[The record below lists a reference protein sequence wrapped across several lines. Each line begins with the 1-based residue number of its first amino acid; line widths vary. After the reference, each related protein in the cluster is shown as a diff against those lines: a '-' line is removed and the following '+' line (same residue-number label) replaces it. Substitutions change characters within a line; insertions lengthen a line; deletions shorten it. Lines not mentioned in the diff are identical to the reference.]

1 MKKILAI
8 ILAVVTVFALS
19 VPAFAVESNHDSRT
33 DPVTFPGSDDINIKG
48 TYEKPEDNVV
58 NCYYVT
64 VAWTVTNSL
73 KYTSK
78 QGVYTWDP
86 VNAKYVYSVNDA
98 TEGAG
103 WTGSA
108 TVNITVTNRSVGA
121 VNATCGAPTG
131 ISPVTVTATNTYVT
145 GEAEKVLN
153 LTSAAPLGEGAYKTA
168 EGTGASGTVTEEDGQ
183 IQSATCIINGSDL
196 EGTISA
202 NGNIAKI
209 TVSLAAA

>member
-1 MKKILAI
+1 MKKIFAL

-33 DPVTFPGSDDINIKG
+33 DPVTFPGSDNIDIEG
-48 TYEKPEDNVV
+48 TYYKPGDNVV

-78 QGVYTWDP
+78 QDVYTWDP
-86 VNAKYVYSVNDA
+86 VNATYVHSVNDA

-108 TVNITVTNRSVGA
+108 RVDITVTNRSVGA
-121 VNATCGAPTG
+121 VNATCSKPTG
-131 ISPVTVTATNTYVT
+131 VNGVTVKDTVTNFYGDSAT
-145 GEAEKVLN
+145 KVLS
-153 LTSAAPLGEGAYKTA
+153 LASAAPLGEGAYKTEDGSGA
-168 EGTGASGTVTEEDGQ
+168 TGAPKSAN
-183 IQSATCIINGSDL
+183 ATCTINGSDL